1 MSEHQKIEVFLTQ
14 PQFAKYRRG
23 KTFQLTNAQL
33 QADSGKH
40 KCDIALGK
48 SDYNKLLRAIKNGK
62 GFRFSDK
69 VVQGGSLWGSIK
81 AGVGKIREGVSRVGD
96 FINRNKDKVAK
107 VGRFIK
113 ENVDPNFIKSVVDAG
128 VDLVP
133 KKYLND
139 KYKNLAK
146 TAADKTVDYGYADNS
161 GKSLTDNAFS
171 LADKL
176 KPELT
181 EVGYDAKD
189 LALRKANKIAQKIKT
204 RFEEKPIVE
213 GDGIRAEAVKNKR
226 PLKGSQEARDKM
238 QKLRAMRKIKGSGI
252 IGNILLPVAGG
263 VAGSFVG
270 GLPGELIGQSL
281 GMAVGR
287 VIDGDGVKN
296 TTHLKHG
303 QLIDGVPRPV
313 VSKQSAESVKKHG
326 YYRKQRGKNG
336 LHINGGSMLQIG
348 GSAITLGGS
357 FKAPGER

>member
-1 MSEHQKIEVFLTQ
+1 MTEHQTIELFLTQ
-14 PQFAKYRRG
+14 PQFLKYRKG
-23 KTFQLTNAQL
+23 KTFQLTNSQL
-33 QADSGKH
+33 QSDSGKNKVDLH
-40 KCDIALGK
+40 LAK
-48 SDYNKLLRAIKNGK
+48 SEYNKLLRAIKNGK
-62 GFRFSDK
+62 GFRFTDK
-69 VVQGGSLWGSIK
+69 IVKGGSLWGSIK
-81 AGVGKIREGVSRVGD
+81 AGVGKVREGISRVGQ
-96 FINRNKDKVAK
+96 
-107 VGRFIK
+107 FIK
-113 ENVDPNFIKSVVDAG
+113 KNVDPNIVKSIVDAG
-128 VDLVP
+128 IDVVP

-146 TAADKTVDYGYADNS
+146 TAADKTVDFSYMDNS
-161 GKSLTDNAFS
+161 GKSLTENALS

-176 KPELT
+176 SPELT

-189 LALRKANKIAQKIKT
+189 LALRKANKLAQKIKT
-204 RFEEKPIVE
+204 RFEEKPMVE

-238 QKLRAMRKIKGSGI
+238 AHLRSMRKIKGSGI

-287 VIDGDGVKN
+287 VIDGDGLKN

-313 VSKQSAESVKKHG
+313 VSRQSTESVKKHG
-326 YYRKQRGKNG
+326 YYKKQRGKNG
-336 LHINGGSMLQIG
+336 LHINGGAMLQLG

-357 FKAPGER
+357 FKSLGEK